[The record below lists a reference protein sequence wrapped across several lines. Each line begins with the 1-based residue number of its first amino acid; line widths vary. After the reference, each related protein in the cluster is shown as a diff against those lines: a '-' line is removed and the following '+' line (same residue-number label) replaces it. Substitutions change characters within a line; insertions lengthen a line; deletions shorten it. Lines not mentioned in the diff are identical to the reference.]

1 MSPPKLHPDMIAQV
15 NQRVDLV
22 DIVAEYVPLRKS
34 GRTYRGACPFHQGS
48 NQSALSVDP
57 QRQSYHCFNCGASG
71 NGVKFL
77 MEIGKRSFS
86 EVVLDL
92 AQRYAIPIRTI
103 EPAQAQAYQK
113 QVSWREQL
121 QETLELAA
129 NFYHHALLSPQGAGA
144 LDYLLAKRRLTL
156 EAIKEFGLGYAP
168 QGWDA
173 LYGYLVKQRGMAVA
187 LVEQAGLIVA
197 RSQGNGFYDRFRHRI
212 MIPIRDI
219 KGGVI
224 AFGGRAL
231 GDEQPKYLNS
241 PETELFHK
249 GSNLFLLDRARDAI
263 AKTDQAI
270 VVEGYFDAIA
280 LHSAGFPQ
288 TVASLGTAL
297 SKEQILQLSRYTP
310 SKRIYLNFDGDRAG
324 IKAAERAIGGF
335 ADLVYKGTIQ
345 LRIVTLAEGKDAD
358 EFLRHHSPAAY
369 RSSLEESPLFLDWL
383 IELSLQGRNLNFGDH
398 FIEAS
403 KALTKILQNLPDA
416 PIRSHYIHTC
426 AHLLAQGNSHLAL
439 RLEKDLRRQLR
450 QARWSSHTPNHPPTP
465 TSTLQLAE
473 LQLLQ
478 IFLHFPDYRAQVYDI
493 LLTEDIGFSL
503 SHHRQLWQII
513 QAMIDEDKIKL
524 GGEELYP
531 GELIQQVQAQCA
543 EHPQLMEQLAPLL
556 WLNENAKIALLR
568 PEMVIKAAVIRIL
581 LIMTEKTYRHWRDLW
596 EKTDVKL
603 NPELGLYYQN
613 KLQEQR
619 SKIED
624 LKKQLTA
631 SSQGVWQ
638 GLG

>member
-34 GRTYRGACPFHQGS
+34 GRTYRGACPFHKGS

-57 QRQSYHCFNCGASG
+57 QRQTYHCFSCGASG

-103 EPAQAQAYQK
+103 EPEQAQAYQK
-113 QVSWREQL
+113 QLSWREQL
-121 QETLELAA
+121 QEVLALAA
-129 NFYHHALLSPQGAGA
+129 NFYHHALFAPQGVAA
-144 LDYLLAKRRLTL
+144 LSYLTEKRYLSL
-156 EAIKEFGLGYAP
+156 EAIKNFQLGYAP

-173 LYGYLVKQRGMAVA
+173 LYGYLVKQRGIAVA
-187 LVEQAGLIVA
+187 LVEQAGLIVP
-197 RSQGNGFYDRFRHRI
+197 RPQGNGYYDRFRHRI
-212 MIPIRDI
+212 MIPILDI

-241 PETELFHK
+241 PETELFRK

-270 VVEGYFDAIA
+270 VVEGYFDAIR
-280 LHSAGFPQ
+280 LHLAGFPQ

-297 SKEQILQLSRYTP
+297 SKEQILQLARYTP

-324 IKAAERAIGGF
+324 IKAAERAIGAF

-345 LRIVTLAEGKDAD
+345 LRIVTLSGGKDAD
-358 EFLRHHSPAAY
+358 EFLQHHSAADY
-369 RSSLEESPLFLDWL
+369 RSVLDQSPLFLDWL
-383 IELSLQGRNLNFGDH
+383 IDLSLEHKNLNLGDH
-398 FIEAS
+398 FMEAS
-403 KALTKILQNLPDA
+403 QALVKILQKLPDA
-416 PIRSHYIHTC
+416 PVRSYYLQKC
-426 AHLLAQGNSHLAL
+426 SYLLAQGNAHLAL

-450 QARWSSHTPNHPPTP
+450 QARWSSPQNNPAPTV

-478 IFLHFPDYRAQVYDI
+478 IFLHFPDYRAQIIDT
-493 LLTEDIGFSL
+493 LAAEDIGFSL
-503 SHHRQLWQII
+503 SHHRQLWQ
-513 QAMIDEDKIKL
+513 MILELLDR
-524 GGEELYP
+524 GGESSGERLVEL
-531 GELIQQVQAQCA
+531 LQAQCA
-543 EHPQLMEQLAPLL
+543 EKPDLMAQLDPLL
-556 WLNENAKIALLR
+556 WLNENAKVALLR
-568 PEMVIKAAVIRIL
+568 PEIVIKAAVIRIL

-596 EKTDVKL
+596 EKTEVTL
-603 NPELGLYYQN
+603 NPELGLYYQT

-619 SKIED
+619 SKMED
-624 LKKQLTA
+624 LKKQLLDSTQSVLYINNA
-631 SSQGVWQ
+631 
-638 GLG
+638 

>member
-34 GRTYRGACPFHQGS
+34 GRSYRGACPFHQGS
-48 NQSALSVDP
+48 NPSALSVDP
-57 QRQSYHCFNCGASG
+57 QRQSYHCFSCGASG
-71 NGVKFL
+71 NGIKFL
-77 MEIGKRSFS
+77 MEIGKRSFT

-92 AQRYAIPIRTI
+92 AQKYAIPIRTL

-121 QETLELAA
+121 QESLELAA

-144 LDYLLAKRRLTL
+144 LSYLVSQRRLTL

-173 LYGYLVKQRGMAVA
+173 LYGYLVKQRGLAVS
-187 LVEQAGLIVA
+187 LVEQAGLIMPRA
-197 RSQGNGFYDRFRHRI
+197 QGNGYYDRFRHRI

-249 GSNLFLLDRARDAI
+249 GSNLFCLDRARDAI

-280 LHSAGFPQ
+280 LHLAGFPQ

-297 SKEQILQLSRYTP
+297 SKEQILQLARYTP
-310 SKRIYLNFDGDRAG
+310 SKRIYLNFDGDQAG

-358 EFLRHHSPAAY
+358 EFLQHHSAAEY
-369 RSSLEESPLFLDWL
+369 RSSLEKSPLFLDWL
-383 IELSLQGRNLNFGDH
+383 IDLSLQGRNLNLGDH
-398 FIEAS
+398 FLEAS
-403 KALTKILQNLPDA
+403 KALVKILQNLPDA
-416 PIRSHYIHTC
+416 PIRSHYLHTC

-450 QARWSSHTPNHPPTP
+450 QARWSSPNPRPTP

-478 IFLHFPDYRAQVYDI
+478 IFLHFPDYRNQVYDI

-513 QAMIDEDKIKL
+513 LELIDRDKIKL
-524 GGEELYP
+524 EGEELYP
-531 GELIQQVQAQCA
+531 GELVQQVQAQCA

-568 PEMVIKAAVIRIL
+568 PEMVIKAAVTRIL

-603 NPELGLYYQN
+603 NPELGHYYQT

-631 SSQGVWQ
+631 STQGILQ